1 MNEFAPINTSQI
13 VNQDVNLSYPDDIK
27 AKIIHLLEVYPVISP
42 SMMQIGIG
50 SSLPAKIWRPVL
62 NQMIKDKILKMDVF
76 VYPTA
81 TGRQQ
86 SYTLLSLWNH
96 VVIFPS
102 K

>member
-1 MNEFAPINTSQI
+1 MNIAPINTSQL

-50 SSLPAKIWRPVL
+50 SSLPAKLWRPIL
-62 NQMIKDKILKMDVF
+62 NQMLKDEILKMDVF
-76 VYPTA
+76 VHPTA

-86 SYTLLSLWNH
+86 SYTLLSLKDTLVN
-96 VVIFPS
+96 FPS